1 MGKHWRW
8 NEPDPITDGGD
19 VIGGPGPN
27 STAGGGAYELDSQYR
42 FVAVDD
48 TVTELTGYERDAL
61 LGEYVSMVFDE
72 DTADSVEE
80 VVRTLS
86 SIGPESTDTDS
97 ETGELAVPP
106 AEAAVTLEAPLA
118 TSGGESLP
126 CTHQF
131 RRLEEPAEPDRI
143 AGTVRTAAS
152 SSTESAPAPGCEP
165 ADCAPTADAA
175 PDRSTDQST
184 TLTPPARELLT
195 RHAGGF
201 YTLDTDCQYTFV
213 NDRAAELLGTDRD
226 RSHPVEPTESEDA
239 ESVPSLA
246 SPFDAA
252 HERALSLQRPITV
265 EEYHEPTSSWLE
277 ARLFP
282 TETGLAVHLSDVSHR
297 KAYERDLEAENRR
310 LKRELECQRERRT
323 TLEGIT
329 DVVHEITAA
338 VVEGSTREELE
349 RVTCETLAGFSEYE
363 FAFVAAVDAKTGNI
377 RNRVEAGVD
386 GYVEAIPLSTDPDD
400 PAGRGPFGR
409 AIRTQSM
416 QVSTDVFADPD
427 FEPWRDDARE
437 HDYRSAAAI
446 PITHEGTLYGALGLT
461 SANPAAFEGDTRDVI
476 GQVGEIL
483 GHAIAA
489 RDRKRALVSDDLI
502 ELDYE
507 IRNAFELFDAAPTD
521 ERIRFDRVVRIDE
534 DRFLEYG
541 TTTTAALPAFEQ
553 LVERVPHWDE
563 VTVLDESDDTV
574 AFELEITSP
583 PMFSVVADHG
593 GYVEQAV
600 LEDGDY
606 TMTVHLPRRTDV
618 RAVTAAIKQVY
629 PGAENVARRQITPA
643 TESIDRI
650 QDHLSQALTDRQ
662 RTVLETAY
670 YAGFFEWPRVS
681 TGEEIADRL
690 EISPAT
696 FHEHLR
702 AAQRKLVV
710 TVVDSPGSIL
720 RDTADE

>member
-1 MGKHWRW
+1 MGKHWHW
-8 NEPDPITDGGD
+8 NEPDPIADGGD
-19 VIGGPGPN
+19 VIDRLWPS
-27 STAGGGAYELDSQYR
+27 STVDSGAYELDSQYR
-42 FVAVDD
+42 FAAVDD
-48 TVTELTGYERDAL
+48 GMTALTGYERDAL
-61 LGEYVSMVFDE
+61 LGEHVSMVFAE

-80 VVRTLS
+80 LVRTLS
-86 SIGPESTDTDS
+86 SIGPGSTDTDS
-97 ETGELAVPP
+97 ETGDQTVPP
-106 AEAAVTLEAPLA
+106 AEAAITLEAPLA

-131 RRLEEPAEPDRI
+131 RRLEDPAEPDRI
-143 AGTVRTAAS
+143 AGTVRAAAS
-152 SSTESAPAPGCEP
+152 SSTESSSPDREP
-165 ADCAPTADAA
+165 ADRAPTTAAA
-175 PDRSTDQST
+175 PDRTADQST
-184 TLTPPARELLT
+184 ARTPAPRELLVH
-195 RHAGGF
+195 HAGGF
-201 YTLDTDCQYTFV
+201 YTLDTDCRYTFL
-213 NDRAAELLGTDRD
+213 NDRAAELLGVDDD
-226 RSHPVEPTESEDA
+226 RSYPVEPTESVDA
-239 ESVPSLA
+239 ESVPSPA

-252 HERALSLQRPITV
+252 HDRALSLQRPIAV

-282 TETGLAVHLSDVSHR
+282 TEIGLAVHLSDVSHR
-297 KAYERDLEAENRR
+297 KAYERTLEAENRR
-310 LKRELECQRERRT
+310 LKRELECQRDRRT
-323 TLEGIT
+323 TLEGVT

-363 FAFVAAVDAKTGNI
+363 FAFVAAVDAKTGDI

-416 QVSTDVFADPD
+416 QVSTDVFTDPD

-437 HDYRSAAAI
+437 HGYRSAAAI

-461 SANPAAFEGDTRDVI
+461 SANPAVFEGDTRDVI
-476 GQVGEIL
+476 GQLGDIL

-507 IRNAFELFDAAPTD
+507 IRNAFELFDAPPTD
-521 ERIRFDRVVRIDE
+521 ERIRFDRVVRIAE

-541 TTTTAALPAFEQ
+541 TTTPAALPAFER
-553 LVERVPHWDE
+553 LVDQVPHWDE

-574 AFELEITSP
+574 TFELKITSP
-583 PMFSVVADHG
+583 PMFSAVADHG

-618 RAVTAAIKQVY
+618 RAVTAAIQQVY

-643 TESIDRI
+643 TQSIDRI

-720 RDTADE
+720 RDAADE